1 MNTVLTALRASSYTI
16 HVDLPSES
24 ARVMLVHGY
33 TGAYDLVS
41 AGVAAYVRSLDAK
54 PPKPLVGE
62 WIEPALHP
70 GEVTTPPAEL
80 LERLIA
86 RGYLT
91 ELSREDERARYER
104 IVDTLDR
111 RAKRGTPSYVIMPTY
126 NCNLRCSYCFQDHM
140 RTDVRFEPLLR
151 TMTPAVID
159 RLFDAMAPIEAR
171 HALTPHDEY
180 VPRVC
185 FFGGEPLL
193 RRSRPVIERIIAKAQ
208 ASGRSFRFSA
218 VSNMTECDAY
228 LDLLGPHAIATIQV
242 TIDGPAAEH
251 DRRRI
256 HADGSGSFEQI
267 AANVDAALERGANV
281 DARMNIDRGNVD
293 LLPELARTYER
304 LGWSAHPNFSAYV
317 APIHA
322 ANAQTDKQTTF
333 NSAQLRAQVRRL
345 REHHPEMA
353 IIGTPDDGLRGQI
366 IDIFNKAGDP
376 LPIFKTSYCGA
387 HTGMY
392 VIDPFGDIYACWER
406 TGDRNIRIGW
416 LTDDG
421 PQFVADRLSAW
432 RSRTVATNETCAQCR
447 YSMYCGGGCAVYAEG
462 VHGTMY
468 GNYCDAF
475 GRRFRETVAE
485 AYAMYRSGHHGVS
498 GAVQALREL

>member
-1 MNTVLTALRASSYTI
+1 MITVLNGLRASSYTI
-16 HVDLPSES
+16 HVDLPSEP

-41 AGVAAYVRSLDAK
+41 ADVAAYVRSLDPK
-54 PPKPLVGE
+54 PPKPLHGE
-62 WIEPALHP
+62 WITPALDLGAVP
-70 GEVTTPPAEL
+70 TPPAEL

-86 RGYLT
+86 RGHLT
-91 ELSREDERARYER
+91 ETTREEERARYER
-104 IVDTLDR
+104 IVDKLDR
-111 RAKRGTPSYVIMPTY
+111 RAKHGTPSYVIMPTY

-140 RTDVRFEPLLR
+140 RTDARFEPLLR
-151 TMTPAVID
+151 VMTPAVID
-159 RLFDAMAPIEAR
+159 RLFDAMPAIEAR
-171 HALTPHDEY
+171 HGWTPQDDY
-180 VPRVC
+180 PSRIC

-193 RRSRPVIERIIAKAQ
+193 RRSRPVVERIIAKAR
-208 ASGRSFRFSA
+208 ASARPFRFSA

-228 LDLLGPHAIATIQV
+228 LDLLGPEAIGTIQV
-242 TIDGPAAEH
+242 TIDGPAREH

-256 HADGSGSFEQI
+256 HADGSGSFDQI
-267 AANVDAALERGANV
+267 AANVTAALDRGVYV
-281 DARMNIDRGNVD
+281 DARMNIDRNNVE
-293 LLPELARTYER
+293 LLPELARAYQQ
-304 LGWSAHPNFSAYV
+304 LGWSARPKFSAYV
-317 APIHA
+317 AAIHA
-322 ANAQTDKQTTF
+322 GNAKTDKRTTF
-333 NSAQLRAQVRRL
+333 NSAELRAEVRQLRERY
-345 REHHPEMA
+345 PEMD
-353 IIGTPDDGLRGQI
+353 IIGSPDDGLRSQI
-366 IDIFNKAGDP
+366 IDVFNKAGDP

-416 LTDDG
+416 LAEDG
-421 PQFVADRLSAW
+421 PQFVADRLKEW
-432 RSRTVATNETCAQCR
+432 RGRTIATNEACAQCR

-485 AYAMYRSGHHGVS
+485 AYAMYRSGHRGVS